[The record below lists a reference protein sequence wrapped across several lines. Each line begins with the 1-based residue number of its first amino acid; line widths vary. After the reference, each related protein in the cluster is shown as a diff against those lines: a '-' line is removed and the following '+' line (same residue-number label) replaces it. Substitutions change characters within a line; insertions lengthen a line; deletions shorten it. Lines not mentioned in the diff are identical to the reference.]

1 MYNYT
6 IVSIWVN
13 DQKNQHT
20 MIYNKKVYIYIILL
34 IDYIRLLDEKDQK
47 IRKL

>member
-1 MYNYT
+1 M
-6 IVSIWVN
+6 
-13 DQKNQHT
+13 